1 LLAGSPRCFKTLPE
15 LSMPAPPTPAPPL
28 VLRLIALAKLAKGLA
43 LAGLALG
50 LFHLAHRN
58 LDHVAE
64 EFIAFARISPEN
76 RYARL
81 LLERAGLVKP
91 DTLVRAGIGSAI
103 YAAILLS
110 EGIGLWVGAWWAEY
124 VVVVSTGVFVPEE
137 LLACFRHF
145 TWPTFAVLA
154 VNGAILA
161 YVVRL
166 VWRRIRHRR
175 MQPG

>member
-1 LLAGSPRCFKTLPE
+1 MAALRI
-15 LSMPAPPTPAPPL
+15 PTSPL
-28 VLRLIALAKLAKGLA
+28 VLRLIAAAKLAKGLA

-50 LFHLAHRN
+50 LFHFAHRN
-58 LDHVAE
+58 LDHLAE
-64 EFIAFARISPEN
+64 DFIAFAKISPEN
-76 RYARL
+76 RYARM

-91 DTLVRAGIGSAI
+91 DTLVRAGIGSAV

-110 EGIGLWVGAWWAEY
+110 EGTGLWVGAWWAEY
-124 VVVVSTGVFVPEE
+124 LVVVSTGVFVPEE

-166 VWRRIRHRR
+166 VWRRIRARR
-175 MQPG
+175 LGSA